1 MATARK
7 RRKKSRANP
16 VGPHAARVHK
26 GRRKCKKCGRNHST
40 SAHWSHAAN
49 SGKHS
54 FHESRG
60 TGRRK
65 ARRRKK
71 GRTITRGGTTFG
83 PVMRSA
89 ETPSY
94 RKRKA
99 ARRRG
104 LAQAGG
110 AAYAARSRAAA
121 SVKPMTRKE
130 RSKLNKAKHRA
141 KSHRVK
147 PHLAKN
153 AGRKPGSH
161 RVAGHLAKNP
171 TRRKARKS
179 GGRKKPRSAAQK
191 AATARMLAGLARKR
205 AGKSPMSRRSA
216 RKGGGGRKKA
226 RSPAQKA
233 ATKRMLA
240 AAAAKRNRGGRRSRT
255 DIRPARRTRL
265 G

>member
-7 RRKKSRANP
+7 RRRKGNT
-16 VGPHAARVHK
+16 VGPHKAKVHK

-54 FHESRG
+54 FHAKRH

-65 ARRRKK
+65 ARRK
-71 GRTITRGGTTFG
+71 GRTFKRGGTTFG
-83 PVMRSA
+83 PVMKSA

-104 LAQAGG
+104 LAQAHG
-110 AAYAARSRAAA
+110 AAYVARSRAAA

-130 RSKLNKAKHRA
+130 RSKLNKAAHRA
-141 KSHRVK
+141 KQHRVK

-171 TRRKARKS
+171 TRRRK
-179 GGRKKPRSAAQK
+179 
-191 AATARMLAGLARKR
+191 
-205 AGKSPMSRRSA
+205 
-216 RKGGGGRKKA
+216 GGGRKKA
-226 RSPAQKA
+226 RSPAQKEATRRMLAARAAMMGRSAPARRHKGSGGRKKPRSKAQKA

-240 AAAAKRNRGGRRSRT
+240 AAAAKRRGA